1 MSLDFLSLEPDG
13 PPARSPLADRS
24 HVGASL
30 ERRGGWE
37 VVASYGDPEG
47 EARACRESVGW
58 TDLSHLPKAELSGP
72 SAWLQAPS
80 LGTAERR
87 GEGWLCPLTPRRA
100 LLVGE
105 TGAPGDGSLIDM
117 TSSLAAISIGG
128 PGARETIARFCA
140 IDTRAA
146 ALPPAGFRPGS
157 IARTPGYLLRED
169 ADRFLLLFGA
179 AFGRYMWEV
188 VADAGGRLGGRPV
201 GLEAIAARSP
211 AEEVAANA

>member
-1 MSLDFLSLEPDG
+1 MSLDFLTLAPDG

-24 HVGASL
+24 FAGASL
-30 ERRGGWE
+30 QRRGGWE
-37 VVASYGDPEG
+37 VVASYGDAEG

-58 TDLSHLPKAELSGP
+58 TDVSHLPKAELRGP
-72 SAWLQAPS
+72 SASSQAPS
-80 LGTAERR
+80 PGTAERR
-87 GEGWLCPLTPRRA
+87 GEGWLCPITPRRA
-100 LLVGE
+100 LLIGE
-105 TGAPGDGSLIDM
+105 TGPPGEGSLIDL

-128 PGARETIARFCA
+128 PGARESIARFCA

-169 ADRFLLLFGA
+169 SDRFLLLFGA
-179 AFGRYMWEV
+179 AFGRYIWEV

-201 GLEAIAARSP
+201 GLEAIASRSS